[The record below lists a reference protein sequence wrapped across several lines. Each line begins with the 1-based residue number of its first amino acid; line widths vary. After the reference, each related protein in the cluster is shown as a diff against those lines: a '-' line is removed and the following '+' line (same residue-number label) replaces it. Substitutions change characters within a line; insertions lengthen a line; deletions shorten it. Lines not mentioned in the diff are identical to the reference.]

1 MVTPH
6 EVTALL
12 DRVLVDAAGE
22 KVGTVTEVY
31 LDDQTGDPSWIT
43 VRTGWFGTKES
54 FVPLDQVNTV
64 EPVLRT
70 SYDTATIKGAPP
82 LRRRPTTVTTG
93 GASAVLVLRSERSGQ
108 PGPEQRRTGH
118 RRHRRPA
125 PRQRP
130 GSGAQ
135 PAPAAEARDHGA
147 ANGDRS
153 PVPPSGPD
161 RADPAHRGRP
171 RDRRARELHRTGI
184 CGRAARGT
192 PCDHHRS
199 RCGGTSPDHRRPGNP
214 LVTRTRTAVNPTTA
228 TTGIG
233 RTRG

>member
-70 SYDTATIKGAPP
+70 SYDTATIKGAP
-82 LRRRPTTVTTG
+82 RCD
-93 GASAVLVLRSERSGQ
+93 AGQ
-108 PGPEQRRTGH
+108 PLSRPEEQALYSYYGL
-118 RRHRRPA
+118 
-125 PRQRP
+125 
-130 GSGAQ
+130 
-135 PAPAAEARDHGA
+135 
-147 ANGDRS
+147 
-153 PVPPSGPD
+153 SGPD
-161 RADPAHRGRP
+161 NLDPSRDEQGTGDIAARHPGSARAAEPNRP
-171 RDRRARELHRTGI
+171 RLRKHVITERQTVTVPLSHQVARIERIPITEADRETVE
-184 CGRAARGT
+184 
-192 PCDHHRS
+192 
-199 RCGGTSPDHRRPGNP
+199 PGNFTEQEYAVVLHAERP
-214 LVTRTRTAVNPTTA
+214 VITTEVVAVERVQITDDPVTP
-228 TTGIG
+228 
-233 RTRG
+233 